1 MEPGMNDRATS
12 RAASPAAAGDKEIR
26 ERAKELTSQILQRG
40 LVDPDAVREIVR
52 AVIGG
57 PRGNTAASGADAR
70 EIFADVVRELDEA
83 LVKSASE
90 THSALQQLA
99 SRGKHFTD
107 NDLKEALVNLRR
119 LEQDYATVA
128 NLIGDAMS
136 INLQREMMGLAVSAQ
151 NIGVEASARLAGML
165 GQVAGGIG
173 GTPGVATIRDGS
185 ARMASVFSGV
195 LAGVADAIRDQS
207 EAKSGT

>member
-1 MEPGMNDRATS
+1 
-12 RAASPAAAGDKEIR
+12 
-26 ERAKELTSQILQRG
+26 
-40 LVDPDAVREIVR
+40 
-52 AVIGG
+52 
-57 PRGNTAASGADAR
+57 SGAGAR
-70 EIFADVVRELDEA
+70 EIFADAVRELDEA

-99 SRGKHFTD
+99 SRGKDFTD
-107 NDLKEALVNLRR
+107 NDLKEALVSLTM
-119 LEQDYATVA
+119 LKLDYAAVA

-136 INLQREMMGLAVSAQ
+136 INLRREMMGLAVSAQ

-173 GTPGVATIRDGS
+173 GTAGVAAIRDGG
-185 ARMASVFSGV
+185 ARMASVFMGGRG
-195 LAGVADAIRDQS
+195 GVAAAIRDQC